1 MMKAELGRRFNPF
14 HQEAIEQDIGAE
26 LDFHLDL
33 LTQDYLRQQD
43 MSLEEAKDAA
53 LRQFGNVEQITTQCA
68 EISRRRQPFILAL
81 KCLLSVVF
89 LAGILLRVLAGERQL
104 KHCGDLLSAVSLLSW
119 VFLYVRLHKE
129 QFLSLPETSSPLQL
143 TDQES
148 FVLYDH
154 HRRTPVERIIS
165 R

>member
-1 MMKAELGRRFNPF
+1 MMKAELRRRFNPF
-14 HQEAIEQDIGAE
+14 HQEAIERDIGAE

-33 LTQDYLRQQD
+33 LTEDYLQQD
-43 MSLEEAKDAA
+43 MSLQQARDAA
-53 LRQFGNVEQITTQCA
+53 LRQFGNVEQITAQCA
-68 EISRRRQPFILAL
+68 EISRRRHPLILAL

-89 LAGILLRVLAGERQL
+89 LAGILLRVLAGERHL
-104 KHCGDLLSAVSLLSW
+104 KNCGALLSAVSILSW

-129 QFLSLPETSSPLQL
+129 QFLSQPETSSPLKL

-148 FVLYDH
+148 FAVYDQN
-154 HRRTPVERIIS
+154 RRTPVERIIS

>member
-14 HQEAIEQDIGAE
+14 HQEEIERDIGAE

-33 LTQDYLRQQD
+33 LTEDYLRQD

-53 LRQFGNVEQITTQCA
+53 LRQFGNVEQITAQCA
-68 EISRRRQPFILAL
+68 EISRRGHPFVLAL
-81 KCLLSVVF
+81 KCLLAVIF
-89 LAGILLRVLAGERQL
+89 LAGILLRILAEERHL
-104 KHCGDLLSAVSLLSW
+104 KHCGDLLSAVSILSW
-119 VFLYVRLHKE
+119 VFLYVRLHKA
-129 QFLSLPETSSPLQL
+129 QFLSQPETSSALKL

-148 FVLYDH
+148 FAVYDQS
-154 HRRTPVERIIS
+154 RRTPVERVIS